1 MIRVDLK
8 DQEVDTTWGY
18 INRDEC
24 VESVSINSS
33 NLVEISVDSYE
44 AVTVYKED
52 LDNLIKALQEAK
64 KFIDSNK

>member
-8 DQEVDTTWGY
+8 DQEANTSWGY
-18 INRDEC
+18 MNQDKC
-24 VESVSINSS
+24 VEYVSMHGDE
-33 NLVEISVDSYE
+33 LVEIVVDNYE

-52 LDNLIKALQEAK
+52 LDYLIKALQEAK